1 MPTDT
6 RRTGGFPRSGEQNEP
21 LPATTTQRKFPGKS
35 PSKPKIIPEIRSHST
50 EIQNLLSSQSTQ
62 TPGQLLLLV
71 RERSQ
76 TRREQPLPEAM
87 PPTAR
92 ERKSHAGQ
100 GIRKGNA
107 VQKPTAR
114 RLARKNREPNMQH
127 PPNENGRGLL

>member
-6 RRTGGFPRSGEQNEP
+6 RRTGRFPRCGEQKEP
-21 LPATTTQRKFPGKS
+21 LPATTTQRTLPGKS

-50 EIQNLLSSQSTQ
+50 EIQSLLSSQSTQ

-76 TRREQPLPEAM
+76 TRRERPFPETM

-92 ERKSHAGQ
+92 ERENRPGQ
-100 GIRKGNA
+100 GIRK
-107 VQKPTAR
+107 
-114 RLARKNREPNMQH
+114 
-127 PPNENGRGLL
+127 